1 LIPRRRDDI
10 GERLKSGEPK
20 TTIFAI
26 RPAAAP
32 TMSQMKVT
40 MVRTAG
46 KSLAFLLAL
55 GGPVYAQPKCLNSVR
70 ELKENN
76 VKTKWYETTAD
87 DGKPMRIYISG
98 NHGLAYQAIKG
109 GDVWLKGTVSVCRI
123 GDETQISLHNA
134 VVTDKVP
141 LLVRQLIPTRQ
152 TAKIINDK
160 IEFRD
165 YRWSGTFA
173 AD

>member
-1 LIPRRRDDI
+1 
-10 GERLKSGEPK
+10 
-20 TTIFAI
+20 
-26 RPAAAP
+26 
-32 TMSQMKVT
+32 MSQMKVQT
-40 MVRTAG
+40 PA

-55 GGPVYAQPKCLNSVR
+55 GGSVYAQPKCLNSVR
-70 ELKENN
+70 ELKDNY
-76 VKTKWYETTAD
+76 VKTKWHETTSV

-98 NHGLAYQAIKG
+98 NHGLTYQAIKG
-109 GDVWLKGTVSVCRI
+109 GDVWLKGTVSLCLI
-123 GDETQISLHNA
+123 GDETQISLHNT

-152 TAKIINDK
+152 TGRIANGK

-165 YRWSGTFA
+165 YRWSGTFV

>member
-1 LIPRRRDDI
+1 
-10 GERLKSGEPK
+10 
-20 TTIFAI
+20 
-26 RPAAAP
+26 
-32 TMSQMKVT
+32 MKVA
-40 MVRTAG
+40 MVRTPG

-70 ELKENN
+70 ELRENN

-98 NHGLAYQAIKG
+98 NHGLTYQAIKG
-109 GDVWLKGTVSVCRI
+109 GDVWLKGTVSICLI
-123 GDETQISLHNA
+123 GDETQISLDNTVA
-134 VVTDKVP
+134 TDKVP
-141 LLVRQLIPTRQ
+141 LLARQLIPTRQ
-152 TAKIINDK
+152 MGKIVNGK

-165 YRWSGTFA
+165 YRWSGTFV

>member
-1 LIPRRRDDI
+1 M
-10 GERLKSGEPK
+10 
-20 TTIFAI
+20 F
-26 RPAAAP
+26 
-32 TMSQMKVT
+32 
-40 MVRTAG
+40 RTPG

-76 VKTKWYETTAD
+76 VKTEWHETTAD
-87 DGKPMRIYISG
+87 DDKPMRIYISG
-98 NHGLAYQAIKG
+98 DHGLTYQAIKG
-109 GDVWLKGTVSVCRI
+109 GDVWLKGSVSVCLI
-123 GDETQISLHNA
+123 GAETQISLHNTVA
-134 VVTDKVP
+134 TDKVP

-152 TAKIINDK
+152 TAKIDNDK

-165 YRWSGTFA
+165 YRWSGTFV